1 LAPGNARIDA
11 TGRLAAAVA
20 KRMEEGSFIGQRFG
34 DLAQEFGVS
43 DRHLRRVV
51 QQEFGVSPIELAQ
64 TQRLL
69 LAKRLLKVAVSM
81 ANLH

>member
-1 LAPGNARIDA
+1 
-11 TGRLAAAVA
+11 
-20 KRMEEGSFIGQRFG
+20 MEEGSFIEQRFG
-34 DLAQEFGVS
+34 DLDQEFGIS

-51 QQEFGVSPIELAQ
+51 QQEFGKSPIKLTQ

-81 ANLH
+81 ANLHSL

>member
-1 LAPGNARIDA
+1 
-11 TGRLAAAVA
+11 
-20 KRMEEGSFIGQRFG
+20 
-34 DLAQEFGVS
+34 
-43 DRHLRRVV
+43 V